1 VDHRDSNP
9 SGLLDLLLT
18 LLTGPSLN
26 ILDGLLL
33 KSDDPNNCFEV
44 SPDEDAHPSNPGGAA
59 LFAGSEARQFVPPNM
74 PGG

>member
-44 SPDEDAHPSNPGGAA
+44 SPDEVYPYPHRC
-59 LFAGSEARQFVPPNM
+59 ARPESCYA
-74 PGG
+74 